1 MTQDK
6 GTFSVALSTYSLQ
19 HDGWQYTLQKVY
31 RGHDVYLV
39 RLGLLGPLLPMR
51 TYGSLAL
58 RCIHMDMLCRMTT
71 SQKQRGSTRDT
82 CDEDSAG
89 SSIDP
94 MTRESTLDSLV
105 PPQSTT
111 TVTIC
116 PVWSCM
122 STSGT
127 LASMRASVRWYV
139 VT

>member
-31 RGHDVYLV
+31 RGHDVYRV

-94 MTRESTLDSLV
+94 MTRSPKRSKSQRLGIV
-105 PPQSTT
+105 
-111 TVTIC
+111 
-116 PVWSCM
+116 
-122 STSGT
+122 
-127 LASMRASVRWYV
+127 LALSRRVFNAAD
-139 VT
+139 